1 MLGVFTES
9 DTSMDQYQDV
19 ITATKRRE
27 IAVKLAGALI
37 LTIAAMFLTGGC
49 NDGVSPR
56 ETFAPPGTY
65 CLSPDG
71 DYIPVA
77 DDATC

>member
-1 MLGVFTES
+1 M
-9 DTSMDQYQDV
+9 
-19 ITATKRRE
+19 KR
-27 IAVKLAGALI
+27 IILLVLIIPAAVL
-37 LTIAAMFLTGGC
+37 MGGC

-56 ETFAPPGTY
+56 ETFAPPGSY

-71 DYIPVA
+71 EYIPVA